1 MTTAAAWFGRAA
13 QAGRLVADRVELW
26 IPGAIGSLAYIAWLP
41 LVLVVAS
48 LPRVSD
54 LTFLGADLY
63 SSPLY
68 PLNILLLAMLLA
80 LLVVIA
86 CGLAAVGEAFLLREL
101 SDAQPAR
108 SRGNDVGVVLSVL
121 LVAGLPAAAV
131 LGATSLRLASIA
143 PAVFTSPDIGG
154 PLVVR
159 VIVELAPFLVVLAAA
174 LLVGQAWGAASI
186 RRALGQPAVT
196 LRSALLAGL
205 RDLVARPARRIGLS
219 LVATGADLL
228 GAGLAFVLLRLLWG
242 PIQVDLAGKQPFSL
256 QSLPLL
262 VGFVAIW
269 LALVLVVGLLHAW
282 VSAWWSLELSRTIV
296 DPWAAGEEVPR
307 DPRARP

>member
-1 MTTAAAWFGRAA
+1 MTAAAGWLGRAA
-13 QAGRLVADRVELW
+13 QAGRLAADRAELW

-48 LPRVSD
+48 VPRVSD
-54 LTFLGADLY
+54 ITFLGADLY

-68 PLNILLLAMLLA
+68 PLNVLLLALLLA

-86 CGLAAVGEAFLLREL
+86 CALAALSEAFLLRAL
-101 SDAQPAR
+101 GDAQPAR
-108 SRGNDVGVVLSVL
+108 SLGNDAGVILSIL
-121 LVAGLPAAAV
+121 LVAGLPAAVA
-131 LGATSLRLASIA
+131 LGAASLQLAATA

-159 VIVELAPFLVVLAAA
+159 VIVELAPFLLALAVA

-186 RRALGQPAVT
+186 RRALGQPALTV
-196 LRSALLAGL
+196 RSALLAGL

-219 LVATGADLL
+219 VVATLTDLI
-228 GAGLAFVLLRLLWG
+228 GAGLAFVLLRVLWN
-242 PIQVDLAGKQPFSL
+242 PIQRDLAGKQPFSL
-256 QSLPLL
+256 GSLPLL

-269 LALVLVVGLLHAW
+269 LALVLAAGLLHAW
-282 VSAWWSLELSRTIV
+282 VSAWWSLELSSTIV
-296 DPWAAGEEVPR
+296 GPSAAGEEVAP
-307 DPRARP
+307 